1 MTVALCTRCGAK
13 KFGAFSSCEEC
24 RFTPTSSEERA
35 KSVLLSDHHHTHAE
49 LDHLRDAIKA
59 GKTIGFNPDSLSEY
73 ASTLEL
79 LESDPE
85 ALQCRHCGEDLD
97 SLDET
102 VCENCKK
109 VAHFGS

>member
-1 MTVALCTRCGAK
+1 M
-13 KFGAFSSCEEC
+13 
-24 RFTPTSSEERA
+24 
-35 KSVLLSDHHHTHAE
+35 LLSDHHHTHAE

-85 ALQCRHCGEDLD
+85 AQIGR
-97 SLDET
+97 
-102 VCENCKK
+102 
-109 VAHFGS
+109 AHV